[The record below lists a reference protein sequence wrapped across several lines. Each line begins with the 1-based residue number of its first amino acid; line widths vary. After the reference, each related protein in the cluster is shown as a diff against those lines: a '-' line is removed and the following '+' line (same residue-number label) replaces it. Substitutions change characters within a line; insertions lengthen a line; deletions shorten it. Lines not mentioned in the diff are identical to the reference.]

1 MTPTLLRPNSYFARS
16 KLPLC
21 PEQTPSLLRAKFLW
35 PKTLQMMPIVAGVF
49 QDASDGKSLNGRR
62 FPQLILIIPGDAAYE
77 ADVEVGTL
85 VLYDIAAEEVAEIV
99 NDNLADSWMVKMR
112 LYKGDNEARNRLAIG

>member
-1 MTPTLLRPNSYFARS
+1 
-16 KLPLC
+16 
-21 PEQTPSLLRAKFLW
+21 
-35 PKTLQMMPIVAGVF
+35 MPIVAGVF
-49 QDASDGKSLNGRR
+49 QDASDGKSLSGRR

-112 LYKGDNEARNRLAIG
+112 LYKRRQRSKKPIRHRLTVDAGNNVANRQTHRSLEIRHYIIVDKAFIERIQEADA